1 MKELALEAER
11 EDLIPGELR
20 HASLYARR
28 ASRFC

>member
-20 HASLYARR
+20 HAARG
-28 ASRFC
+28 S